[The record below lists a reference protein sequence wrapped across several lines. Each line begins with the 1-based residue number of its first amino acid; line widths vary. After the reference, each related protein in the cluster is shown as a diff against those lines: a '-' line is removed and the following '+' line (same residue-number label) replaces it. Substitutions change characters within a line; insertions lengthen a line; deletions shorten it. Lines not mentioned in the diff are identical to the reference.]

1 MGDSNTLHKRIQE
14 LEAKVREL
22 EGQLQEKS
30 SVFSANGPTVSVE
43 PQFQSIFQ
51 KAEET
56 VKAFFSHFHADPTAA
71 TIEIAGQ
78 RYVLVRGSSL
88 SYDFLRTIANLYAD
102 RGQHEAFLIGKQL
115 LFDVAHVIGKKDAHN
130 FHTHMGLEDP
140 ISKLAAGPVHFAYT
154 GWASVDILP
163 QSDPSP
169 TDDYVI
175 VYHHPYSFEA
185 DSWQAAG
192 IRSDLPV
199 CSMNAGYSSGWCE
212 ESFGLELT
220 SVEIKCRACG
230 DDTCTFVMA
239 PPHRIQEHLQRFAPD
254 FSRHQVHFEIPTFF
268 DRKRVE
274 EEREAARN
282 KAEESDKAKT
292 QFLAK
297 MSHEIRTPL
306 HAILGYVDIMLSHN
320 KSREEQKEYLTVIQ
334 ESGELLQQLL
344 SDILDLS
351 KIEAGELPLQYQRCS
366 LTDLFQKMQSMAQG
380 LLSSCDVTFDY
391 QIPEQLQVSIRTDT
405 RRLQQILNNLLGN
418 AIKYTQEGS
427 ITLSVAMQ
435 SSNTLVFSVRDT
447 GIGIPTEAHN
457 TVFQMFTQAHET
469 TQVLNTGVGLGL
481 TITKRLVE
489 LLGGEIW
496 LESVEHVGTTFS
508 FTHPFTLWQD
518 EEAQPLQ
525 QEQDTPPQGNGQHIL
540 VVDDNAIN
548 LRLTTLT
555 LKQAGYQV
563 SQAQHGAEALTL
575 FHSDHSIALVLMD
588 MQMPVLDGLEATK
601 AIRQLEDSSSRPP
614 TPVIA
619 LTAHALQGEL
629 ERSLKAGCNLYLTKP
644 ISRSDLL
651 QAIHQYLIH

>member
-1 MGDSNTLHKRIQE
+1 MGDANSLHKRIQE
-14 LEAKVREL
+14 LEAKVQEL

-30 SVFSANGPTVSVE
+30 SVFSAKGPTVSVE

-71 TIEIAGQ
+71 NIEIAGQ

-88 SYDFLRTIANLYAD
+88 SFDFLGAIANLYAD
-102 RGQHEAFLIGKQL
+102 RGKREAFLIGKQL
-115 LFDVAHVIGKKDAHN
+115 LFDVAHVIGIKDAHN

-154 GWASVDILP
+154 GWASVEMLP
-163 QSDPSP
+163 QSHPSP
-169 TDDYVI
+169 DDDYVI
-175 VYHHPYSFEA
+175 VYNHPYSFEA

-212 ESFGLELT
+212 ESFGVELT

-230 DDTCTFVMA
+230 DDNCTFVMA
-239 PPHRIQEHLQRFAPD
+239 PPHRIQEHLERFAPD
-254 FSRHQVHFEIPTFF
+254 YALQQVYFEIPTFF
-268 DRKRVE
+268 ERKRVE
-274 EEREAARN
+274 EEREAARY
-282 KAEESDKAKT
+282 KAEESDRAKT

-320 KSREEQKEYLTVIQ
+320 KSREEQKEYLTIIQ

-351 KIEAGELPLQYQRCS
+351 KIEAGELPLQFQRCS
-366 LTDLFQKMQSMAQG
+366 VKALFQKIQSMAQG
-380 LLSSCDVTFDY
+380 LLSNCDVHFEFT
-391 QIPEQLQVSIRTDT
+391 IPEQLQVPIRTDV
-405 RRLQQILNNLLGN
+405 RRLQQILNNLIGN
-418 AIKYTQEGS
+418 AIKYTLEGE
-427 ITLSVAMQ
+427 ITLSVAIQ
-435 SSNTLVFSVRDT
+435 NSNTLVFSVRDT
-447 GIGIPTEAHN
+447 GIGIPKEAHN
-457 TVFQMFTQAHET
+457 TVFKMFTQAHET
-469 TQVLNTGVGLGL
+469 TDILNTGVGLGL

-496 LESVEHVGTTFS
+496 LESEEHVGTTFS

-518 EEAQPLQ
+518 EETHPVLH
-525 QEQDTPPQGNGQHIL
+525 EPDFPPQGRGQHIL

-555 LKQAGYQV
+555 LKKAGYQV
-563 SQAQHGAEALTL
+563 SQAQHGAEALTM

-601 AIRQLEDSSSRPP
+601 AIRQLEVSRSRPL
-614 TPVIA
+614 TPIIA

-629 ERSLKAGCNLYLTKP
+629 ERSLKAGCNFYLTKP
-644 ISRSDLL
+644 ISRNDLL
-651 QAIHQYLIH
+651 HAIHQHLTT